1 MKKAYVKVRPKSVKK
16 TFKKAYIVAAAVSAL
31 LCAFVFS
38 SVFLPDAE
46 IKKEDLVEIEEV
58 VPEEISQVSEPLEIE
73 VPAPEETIK
82 IPEVEIKVPD
92 EKAEEVATANQVE
105 ENFIMPVAGEII
117 NDYSGSVPVKSKTMG
132 DWRVHSGIDIR
143 TPQGETVVAPASG
156 KVIEAKSDRLT
167 GKTVSIENSDGVVF
181 TVYNLG
187 SIKVSTGD
195 KVKSGDIIGT
205 SGQSAALEAQ
215 EEPHVHFEI
224 VKDGKTVNP
233 KNYIN

>member
-1 MKKAYVKVRPKSVKK
+1 MKKAYVKLKPKSVKR
-16 TFKKAYIVAAAVSAL
+16 TFKKAYIIAAAGSAL

-73 VPAPEETIK
+73 VTLPEETIK

-92 EKAEEVATANQVE
+92 EKTEEVATANQVE
-105 ENFIMPVAGEII
+105 ENFIMPVTGEII

-156 KVIEAKSDRLT
+156 KVIEAKNDRLT
-167 GKTVSIENSDGVVF
+167 GKTVSIENSDGIVF
-181 TVYNLG
+181 TIYNLG
-187 SIKVSTGD
+187 SIKVSTGN
-195 KVKSGDIIGT
+195 KVKTGDIIGT

-224 VKDGKTVNP
+224 TKDEKHVNP